1 MTTIKLHY
9 DGWLTLPAGLRQT
22 LGLNSG
28 DRIEVTLVDG
38 ALVLRP
44 ASKKTAASRA
54 TTTKA
59 SGNASSPATTTSPTG
74 GSAQAVVPESKARES
89 QDGSTAPTATAAAA
103 PKRRGRPPKVPVAQ
117 APLPPADP
125 LVGIGPA
132 RLLKKAELEA
142 RPTAAD
148 AVLHPPVPARRL
160 RPDSGAPPV
169 ERRPFRNVEV
179 RSLGAGRAHG
189 KRRQPTSSS
198 SSRLFS

>member
-38 ALVLRP
+38 TLVLWP
-44 ASKKTAASRA
+44 ATKIRKTATSAV
-54 TTTKA
+54 TKTKA
-59 SGNASSPATTTSPTG
+59 GGDSSPATTSLTG
-74 GSAQAVVPESKARES
+74 G
-89 QDGSTAPTATAAAA
+89 APTVAPEPRAKHQEGSAIQTATAAA
-103 PKRRGRPPKVPVAQ
+103 PKRRGRPPKVPVAN
-117 APLPPADP
+117 APLPPAGP

-132 RLLKKAELEA
+132 KLVKKAELEA
-142 RPTAAD
+142 KPTVSD
-148 AVLHPPVPARRL
+148 SVVGPPVLARRL
-160 RPDSGAPPV
+160 RPDSGAQPV

-179 RSLGAGRAHG
+179 RSLGAGHSHG
-189 KRRQPTSSS
+189 KRRQPVS